1 MKYLLVLYMCSM
13 NTGQCPNST
22 ISGYQ
27 FSSHYDCVNAG
38 YALAQSTF
46 RNLKEIEEWDSRRGN
61 GKLQRGKCH
70 TKKARSRERC
80 YQSSRPQS
88 PLHEERAHRQK
99 YVFYHGRIY
108 VLITRETF

>member
-1 MKYLLVLYMCSM
+1 MKYILILYMCSM

-46 RNLKEIEEWDSRRGN
+46 RNLKEIEEWDVNHINENKIVVKFECKELGA
-61 GKLQRGKCH
+61 K
-70 TKKARSRERC
+70 
-80 YQSSRPQS
+80 
-88 PLHEERAHRQK
+88 
-99 YVFYHGRIY
+99 V
-108 VLITRETF
+108 

>member
-1 MKYLLVLYMCSM
+1 M

-46 RNLKEIEEWDSRRGN
+46 RNLQEIEEWDLEYINKNKIVVKFDCKELGA
-61 GKLQRGKCH
+61 K
-70 TKKARSRERC
+70 
-80 YQSSRPQS
+80 
-88 PLHEERAHRQK
+88 
-99 YVFYHGRIY
+99 I
-108 VLITRETF
+108 

>member
-1 MKYLLVLYMCSM
+1 MLPSHSIMKYILILYMCSM

-46 RNLKEIEEWDSRRGN
+46 RNLKEIEEWDLDYINKNKIVVKFDCKQLGA
-61 GKLQRGKCH
+61 K
-70 TKKARSRERC
+70 
-80 YQSSRPQS
+80 
-88 PLHEERAHRQK
+88 
-99 YVFYHGRIY
+99 I
-108 VLITRETF
+108 

>member
-1 MKYLLVLYMCSM
+1 MCSM

-46 RNLKEIEEWDSRRGN
+46 RNLKEIEEWDLDYINKNKIVVKFDCKQLGA
-61 GKLQRGKCH
+61 K
-70 TKKARSRERC
+70 
-80 YQSSRPQS
+80 
-88 PLHEERAHRQK
+88 
-99 YVFYHGRIY
+99 I
-108 VLITRETF
+108 